1 MGTQEIG
8 KYLMLA
14 GVVLLLAGTV
24 LYYSKSLGFLGKLPG
39 DIRIE
44 KPGFSFYLPL
54 GTSLLLSII
63 LSLIL
68 FILSRM
74 K

>member
-1 MGTQEIG
+1 MDAQEIG

-24 LYYSKSLGFLGKLPG
+24 LYYSKSLAFLGKLPG